1 VQSVDFGIGK
11 YDDGIMTMIG
21 KLGMKKMA
29 AGSFK
34 IHCLAVMD
42 EVQAKR
48 ETVVITKHGKPVAK
62 LVPADKN
69 TDDIY
74 NFLVGKGAI
83 AGDIVSPAISDK
95 EWGTQVIPL
104 DTHVVVWLAF
114 DQSQLSRNA
123 KAAINDARQNGDGL
137 AISDIT
143 LLELTTLSRK
153 ARIRLDI
160 SLESFLHEVE
170 ARFIVLP
177 ISGRACVRA
186 LALPATYPNDPA
198 DRIIG
203 ATAIVEGM
211 SLLTADREIRRSR
224 ALRTIW

>member
-1 VQSVDFGIGK
+1 VAWTAGCHPLASFSTAPEIFTPVPAVEAPLPKAQGSRSGHSTAFSFLVPRSPGRNIQANANSLTSWCVVQSVDFGIGK
-11 YDDGIMTMIG
+11 YDYGIMTMIG

-34 IHCLAVMD
+34 IRCLAVMD

-95 EWGTQVIPL
+95 EWGE
-104 DTHVVVWLAF
+104 F
-114 DQSQLSRNA
+114 
-123 KAAINDARQNGDGL
+123 K
-137 AISDIT
+137 
-143 LLELTTLSRK
+143 
-153 ARIRLDI
+153 
-160 SLESFLHEVE
+160 
-170 ARFIVLP
+170 
-177 ISGRACVRA
+177 
-186 LALPATYPNDPA
+186 
-198 DRIIG
+198 
-203 ATAIVEGM
+203 
-211 SLLTADREIRRSR
+211 
-224 ALRTIW
+224 